1 MAAPHLSWKKRPDM
15 TRQLKPVLVGAVA
28 VSTALLGV
36 IGVVGAGATQ
46 AAPAPSCTPNVD
58 NSGMSAAVVARSHQT
73 LGHRW
78 IDATNCDIGIFV
90 GPGVKHVTIDD
101 VAVSGANF
109 QGILAYNTSYLT
121 IKNSRIHD
129 NGFDTLDPSAP
140 ALPGNG
146 LHSYVGQS
154 FGISLFG
161 VSWSSVEHNR
171 VTDNGRGGIGVMD
184 TGANNPGTINQDP
197 SAPLVGSSHDR
208 VVGNTMSAN
217 YGGCGLVAATQN
229 FGGHLS
235 HLLLAGNRIM
245 GTGTMSE
252 SGPDVAGIVVAAN
265 LPNSWV
271 SDVSV
276 VANKVTN
283 SFEGGVIVN
292 AEAFNSYTRNVAVLG
307 NTLRGNNWGAQ
318 EAPDTAGVI
327 VFARPGAVP
336 PGTSAPKN
344 VHTVVAGNRITDQFY
359 GIYSLGDFAP
369 LTFGNHI
376 QVTSGGDPIFH
387 G

>member
-1 MAAPHLSWKKRPDM
+1 VAA
-15 TRQLKPVLVGAVA
+15 
-28 VSTALLGV
+28 STALLGAM
-36 IGVVGAGATQ
+36 GVVGAGAAQ
-46 AAPAPSCTPNVD
+46 AAPASSCTPNVD
-58 NSGMSAAVVARSHQT
+58 NSGLSAAVVAHSHQT
-73 LGHRW
+73 LSHRW

-90 GPGVKHVTIDD
+90 GPGVKHVTIDH

-109 QGILAYNTSYLT
+109 QGILAYDTSYLT
-121 IKNSRIHD
+121 IKNSRIRN
-129 NGFDTLDPSAP
+129 NGFHTLDSSAP
-140 ALPGNG
+140 PLPGNG

-161 VSWSSVEHNR
+161 VSWSTVEHNR
-171 VTDNGRGGIGVMD
+171 VTHNGRGGSGVMD

-235 HLLLAGNRIM
+235 HLLLARNRII
-245 GTGTMSE
+245 GTGTASE
-252 SGPDVAGIVVAAN
+252 SGPDVAGIVVAAD
-265 LPNSWV
+265 LPDSSV

-307 NTLRGNNWGAQ
+307 NTLRGNNWGDQ

-327 VFARPGAVP
+327 VFANPAPVP
-336 PGTSAPKN
+336 TGTNAPKN
-344 VHTVVAGNRITDQFY
+344 VRTVVAGNRITQQFY
-359 GIYSLGDFAP
+359 GIYSVGHYAP
-369 LTFGNHI
+369 ITFWNHI
-376 QVTSGGDPIFH
+376 RVTSGGDPIFH

>member
-1 MAAPHLSWKKRPDM
+1 M
-15 TRQLKPVLVGAVA
+15 A
-28 VSTALLGV
+28 VSTALLGA
-36 IGVVGAGATQ
+36 IGVVGAGAAQ
-46 AAPAPSCTPNVD
+46 AAPNCTPNVD
-58 NSGMSAAVVARSHQT
+58 NSGLSAAVVAHSHQY
-73 LGHRW
+73 LANRRV
-78 IDATNCDIGIFV
+78 DATGCDIGIFV
-90 GPGVKHVTIDD
+90 GPGVQHVTVND
-101 VAVSGANF
+101 VVVTGANF
-109 QGILAYNTSYLT
+109 QGILAYDTSYLT

-129 NGFDTLDPSAP
+129 NGFHTLDSSAP
-140 ALPGNG
+140 ALPGSG

-161 VSWSSVEHNR
+161 VSWSTVENNR

-184 TGANNPGTINQDP
+184 TGANNPGTINQNP
-197 SAPLVGSSHDR
+197 SAPLRASTHDR

-235 HLLLAGNRIM
+235 HLFLAGNRII

-252 SGPDVAGIVVAAN
+252 SGPDVAGIVVAAD

-276 VANKVTN
+276 VGNKVTN

-292 AEAFNSYTRNVAVLG
+292 AEAFNSSTRNVAVLG
-307 NTLRGNNWGAQ
+307 NTLRANNWGAQ

-327 VFARPGAVP
+327 VFANPGAEVP
-336 PGTSAPKN
+336 PGADAPKN
-344 VHTVVAGNRITDQFY
+344 VHTVVAGNRITEQFY
-359 GIYSLGDFAP
+359 GIYSVGDFPPIA
-369 LTFGNHI
+369 FGNYI
-376 QVTSGGDPIFH
+376 RVTSGGDPIFH